1 MTLHVLPGVN
11 AMLERKG
18 SLMEGSSDR
27 TCNFAKGSLIEG
39 SCDRI
44 CNFAKGS
51 LIKWSSDRTCIFA
64 MFTVIES
71 WVGDPTSLI
80 W

>member
-18 SLMEGSSDR
+18 SLMEMSSDR

-39 SCDRI
+39 SCDRT

-51 LIKWSSDRTCIFA
+51 LIEGSSDRTCIFA
-64 MFTVIES
+64 LFTVIES
-71 WVGDPTSLI
+71 WVGDTTSLI